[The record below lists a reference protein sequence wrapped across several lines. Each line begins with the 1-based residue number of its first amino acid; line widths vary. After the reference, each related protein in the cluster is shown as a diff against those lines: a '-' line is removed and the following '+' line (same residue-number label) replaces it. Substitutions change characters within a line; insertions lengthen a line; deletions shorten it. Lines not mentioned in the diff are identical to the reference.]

1 LSRQEN
7 DISPSDKEMVKA
19 QLVPIMVSLSTSGAS
34 RLQAQI
40 GEAVAEIAEL
50 DFPERWPTLVDVS
63 DRNSFDISLG
73 A

>member
-1 LSRQEN
+1 LSWQEN

-63 DRNSFDISLG
+63 DWNPFGGSE
-73 A
+73 